1 MKAIFDTFLKQN
13 NIVGLYDIDT
23 RALTKIVREY
33 GVMNASISFQPNIS
47 DIIPKLK
54 AYKINDAVNQVSCK
68 EPYSEQAEPGNF
80 RVVLWDFGAKANIRR
95 QLIKHGCSVITVP
108 ASSSAEDIL
117 SMKPDGIML
126 SNGPGDPA
134 DNIDIIGQ
142 IQIIQQSQTPLFGI
156 CLGHQLLALAN
167 GAQTKKLKYGHRGS
181 NQPVIQSNT
190 GKVYITSQNHGYY
203 VIKETLPNY
212 AEVSYLNVND
222 DTCEGV
228 VYHNSPAFFGSIPSG
243 SRGRTSRYRI
253 FIRRIY
259 FDDEGSKESCRSI
272 KT

>member
-1 MKAIFDTFLKQN
+1 
-13 NIVGLYDIDT
+13 
-23 RALTKIVREY
+23 
-33 GVMNASISFQPNIS
+33 
-47 DIIPKLK
+47 
-54 AYKINDAVNQVSCK
+54 
-68 EPYSEQAEPGNF
+68 
-80 RVVLWDFGAKANIRR
+80 
-95 QLIKHGCSVITVP
+95 
-108 ASSSAEDIL
+108 
-117 SMKPDGIML
+117 MKPDGIML

-190 GKVYITSQNHGYY
+190 GKVYISSQNHGYY
-203 VIKETLPNY
+203 VVKETLPNY

-228 VYHNSPAFFGSIPSG
+228 VYHNSPAFSVQYHPEAAGGPLDTEFLFDE
-243 SRGRTSRYRI
+243 
-253 FIRRIY
+253 FISMMK
-259 FDDEGSKESCRSI
+259 GAKNHAAQ
-272 KT
+272 